1 VATKSRRA
9 WSLRIPK
16 PPLLE
21 ANIKVATR
29 SPAYDA
35 ERDMPSH
42 GETNDVGANNE
53 NLLE

>member
-9 WSLRIPK
+9 WSLRIAIPA
-16 PPLLE
+16 LLE

-35 ERDMPSH
+35 ERDMASH
-42 GETNDVGANNE
+42 GETNDVGAKKE